1 MPYRVGVYCRTS
13 TSDQRCEMQLRELRE
28 YVSRQPGWEIF
39 NEYVDSGVSGRKA
52 SRPALDALMK
62 DASKKK
68 FNAVAVWKLDRFG
81 RSVLNLSQSL
91 DALDSYG
98 VRFIS
103 ITQGLDTDASNPTSR
118 LLLNILSSVAAFE
131 VELIRER
138 TVAGIAAARSR
149 GKTLGRPLKVFRRDE
164 VVRLRDDEGLSW
176 RLIGERLNVPAM
188 TAFNAYQTGRTKNAS
203 ESGPGNGGK
212 GGKSRAAI

>member
-39 NEYVDSGVSGRKA
+39 NEYVDSGFSGTKA
-52 SRPALDALMK
+52 SRPALDSLMK

-91 DALDSYG
+91 DALDFYG

-103 ITQGLDTDASNPTSR
+103 HHARAGHRFIESSHQPLTFEHTFQRCR
-118 LLLNILSSVAAFE
+118 L
-131 VELIRER
+131 
-138 TVAGIAAARSR
+138 
-149 GKTLGRPLKVFRRDE
+149 
-164 VVRLRDDEGLSW
+164 
-176 RLIGERLNVPAM
+176 
-188 TAFNAYQTGRTKNAS
+188 
-203 ESGPGNGGK
+203 
-212 GGKSRAAI
+212 